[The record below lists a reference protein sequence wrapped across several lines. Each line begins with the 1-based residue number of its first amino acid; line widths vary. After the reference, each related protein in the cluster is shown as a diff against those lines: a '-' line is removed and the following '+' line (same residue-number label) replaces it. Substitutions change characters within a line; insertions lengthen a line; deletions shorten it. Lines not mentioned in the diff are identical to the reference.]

1 MKFSVLIPFYNH
13 HNQIEKVVAAILN
26 EPQFVDEILV
36 CVDGCEC
43 PDLSRFG
50 MVRILKSP
58 KNLGLAPTRNILL
71 KEARSEYVL
80 FLDAD
85 CILEER
91 SLEAT
96 VQKWDGQSFF
106 AGRES
111 DSPKDGLANQFR
123 AHFWVQTLGQAPLSS
138 APYLMGLANGGLR
151 QKFLECGLFC
161 DQMGNYGEDIEFSK
175 RALKMGYNI
184 QYLSDLKVFHDR
196 HDNFASLIKM
206 VKSHCKGQIIGH
218 FLHGCPIIDI
228 YKMSLGWIVIA
239 TGSSLRRHRSLPLA
253 LVSLTVT
260 TSALLFRCWFAFE
273 CYRGKHAIA

>member
-13 HNQIEKVVAAILN
+13 HDQIKKVVAAVLN
-26 EPQFVDEILV
+26 ESRYVDEILV
-36 CVDGCEC
+36 CVDGCSS
-43 PDLSRFG
+43 PDLSNFER
-50 MVRILKSP
+50 VRILESP
-58 KNLGLAPTRNILL
+58 KNLGLASTRNILL

-85 CILEER
+85 CIIEDH
-91 SLEAT
+91 SLELT

-111 DSPKDGLANQFR
+111 DSPRDGLANQFR
-123 AHFWVQTLGQAPLSS
+123 AHFWVQTLGEETITS
-138 APYLMGLANGGLR
+138 APYFMGLASGGLR

-161 DQMGNYGEDIEFSK
+161 EQMGNYGEDIEFSK
-175 RALKMGYNI
+175 RALKKGINI
-184 QYLSDLKVFHDR
+184 QYLPDFKVFHDR
-196 HDNFASLIKM
+196 HDNFSSLIKM

-228 YKMSLGWIVIA
+228 YKMSLSWIVIA

-253 LVSLTVT
+253 IVSLTVT